1 MSNAI
6 IYRSC
11 RDLTNMVIHL
21 VPLTLP
27 EQQSRFECAA
37 VLSPESR
44 ISDKARNVA
53 KGDGL
58 PPSRNDRHSL
68 WDGSHTEAC
77 LQAAREPRAEQKST
91 SSPLKLAS

>member
-1 MSNAI
+1 
-6 IYRSC
+6 
-11 RDLTNMVIHL
+11 MVIHL

-27 EQQSRFECAA
+27 EQQSRFEYVA